1 MIRLRFQRLGSKRNP
16 FYRLVA
22 TDKRNKRDGRFNEL
36 LGTYNP
42 MVEPNVIDVNVERID
57 WWLARGA
64 ELSESA
70 KIVVDRARKSEGVTI
85 IAFEQKMRE
94 RRANERAQA
103 LQARTVDQVASQA
116 PAPAAPAASSEGE

>member
-57 WWLARGA
+57 WWLSRGA

-70 KIVVDRARKSEGVTI
+70 KIVVDRARKSEGMTV

-94 RRANERAQA
+94 RRATERAQA

-116 PAPAAPAASSEGE
+116 PAPAPAAASTDND